1 MKQNISQALS
11 SAVLQLLRPLVRILL
26 RNGIPYGA
34 FADLARRVYVRVA
47 MEEFGIP
54 NRKQSVS
61 RVSIITG
68 LTRKEVSR
76 INEIHGI
83 EEGDTIER
91 YNRAARVISGW
102 VRDRRFSD
110 SSGSPADLPFEGEGA
125 TFSGLVKLFS
135 GDVPTR
141 AVLDELLRIGV
152 VERIDDGRIR
162 LLNHAYIPQTAEVD
176 KLGILGTDV
185 KDLISTIDHNLRHEA
200 DHSLFQRK
208 VSYDNLPEEVLSELR
223 KMTTKR
229 GQSLLEEMDR
239 WLSQYDRDV
248 NPSISGT
255 GRKRAGIGIYYF
267 EEDTQEN
274 TQEGE
279 KS

>member
-1 MKQNISQALS
+1 MNQNIHQALS
-11 SAVLQLLRPLVRILL
+11 SAVLKMLRPLVRILL

-34 FADLARRVYVRVA
+34 FADLARRVYVKVA

-54 NRKQSVS
+54 NRKQTIS

-68 LTRKEVSR
+68 LTRKEVR
-76 INEIHGI
+76 HIHELPDI
-83 EEGDTIER
+83 EEGDTVER

-102 VRDRRFSD
+102 VRDRRFAGSD
-110 SSGSPADLPFEGEGA
+110 GGPADLPFEGVGA

-135 GDVPTR
+135 GDVPAR
-141 AVLDELLRIGV
+141 AVLDELLRVGV
-152 VERIDDGRIR
+152 VERLEDGRIR
-162 LLNHAYIPQTAEVD
+162 LLNHAYIPRTAEMD

-185 KDLISTIDHNLRHEA
+185 KDLISTIDHNLRQEA
-200 DHSLFQRK
+200 GHSLFQRK
-208 VSYDNLPEEVLSELR
+208 VSYDNLPAEVLPELR
-223 KMTTKR
+223 VLTARR

-248 NPSISGT
+248 NPAINGT

-279 KS
+279 QS

>member
-1 MKQNISQALS
+1 MNRNIHQALS
-11 SAVLQLLRPLVRILL
+11 SAVVKLLRPLMRVLL
-26 RNGIPYGA
+26 RNGIPYGT
-34 FADLARRVYVRVA
+34 FADLAKRVYVRVA
-47 MEEFGIP
+47 MEEFGLP

-68 LTRKEVSR
+68 LSRKEVSR
-76 INEIHGI
+76 VNELPEV
-83 EEGDTIER
+83 EEEDTIER

-102 VRDRRFSD
+102 VRDRRFTDD
-110 SSGSPADLPFEGEGA
+110 SGKPADLPIEGDGA
-125 TFSGLVKLFS
+125 TFSDLVKRFS
-135 GDVPTR
+135 GDVPAR
-141 AVLDELLRIGV
+141 AVLDELLRVGV
-152 VERIDDGRIR
+152 AERLSDGRIR
-162 LLNHAYIPQTAEVD
+162 LLNRAYIPHAEEVE

-185 KDLISTIDHNLRHEA
+185 RDLICTIDHNLKS
-200 DHSLFQRK
+200 DSGGGLFQRK
-208 VSYDNLPEEVLSELR
+208 VSYDNLPEEVLPELR
-223 KMTTKR
+223 ALAAKR
-229 GQSLLEEMDR
+229 GQSLLEEVDQ

-248 NPSISGT
+248 NPSINGT